1 MKVSIMQPYF
11 FPYKNYFKL
20 IKMSDVFVL
29 LDDVQFT
36 RSGWIHRNKF
46 INNYDINKLDWL
58 TLPLKK
64 DHRTVKI
71 NELRFEKD
79 KIINFKKKCKKFKFF
94 NYKINHYPEI
104 KKNIFNFDIL
114 PIEYLIKNLEKI
126 NKILNIKTKILLSSS
141 LKISHENKNFV
152 DRTVEIVK
160 YLNANTY
167 LNLPGGKK
175 LYDKKIFEKNGI
187 NLIFLKNIKDKK
199 NILDCLS

>member
-36 RSGWIHRNKF
+36 RTGWIHRNRFVNK
-46 INNYDINKLDWL
+46 YDVNKLDWL

-64 DHRTVKI
+64 ASRKVKI

-79 KIINFKKKCKKFKFF
+79 KIIYFKKKCKKFKFF
-94 NYKINHYPEI
+94 DNTINHYPEI
-104 KKNIFNFDIL
+104 KKNVFNFDIL
-114 PIEYLIKNLEKI
+114 PIDYLVKNLEKI

-141 LKISHENKNFV
+141 LKISNEKNHFV
-152 DRTVEIVK
+152 DRTIEIVK
-160 YLNANTY
+160 YLNGSMY

-175 LYDKKIFEKNGI
+175 LYNKKKFEKNGI
-187 NLIFLKNIKDKK
+187 DLIFLKNIKDKK